1 MYIDPES
8 GLLDDARFIPSPN
21 FDERPVATAID
32 LLVIHN
38 ISLPPNEFGGP
49 YIEQLFSNNLN
60 PDIHPFFQEICDLRV
75 SSHLL
80 IRRDGEILQ
89 FVPFHKRAWHAGESN
104 YQGRSRCNDFAIGIE
119 LEGTDDIPYENIQ
132 YQRLVA
138 ITSALQAQYPGIMK
152 QHIVG
157 HSDIAPQR
165 KTDPGPAF
173 DWNRYLE
180 AL

>member
-104 YQGRSRCNDFAIGIE
+104 YQA
-119 LEGTDDIPYENIQ
+119 
-132 YQRLVA
+132 VA
-138 ITSALQAQYPGIMK
+138 VVMTLPSALNWKVPMIFPMK
-152 QHIVG
+152 IFSISGWLLLPVRCKPN
-157 HSDIAPQR
+157 IR
-165 KTDPGPAF
+165 V
-173 DWNRYLE
+173 
-180 AL
+180 